1 MFEKVSRKAV
11 ADLEDREGIAFT
23 TRQTCGAPREQS
35 HVAITQQRWHWEAM
49 TITAVLKIGIKV
61 VGLVSKL
68 SLPKGS
74 CQKQRANSP
83 NPRKNEEN
91 RSMDASDKD
100 QSITM
105 RRRMNP

>member
-68 SLPKGS
+68 SLSERLVPKAKG
-74 CQKQRANSP
+74 
-83 NPRKNEEN
+83 
-91 RSMDASDKD
+91 
-100 QSITM
+100 
-105 RRRMNP
+105 